1 MKTKK
6 ITLPTFHEVVQT
18 FPSPTPRKIIERL
31 HAAHDFALEIHGD
44 ARRPSGELHIEHDR
58 AVAHS
63 VGEVSVELNSVT
75 AGLLH
80 DVLLSKSIDPILKQ
94 REMERVFGSKITQMV
109 LGLKD
114 LEPYTTLD
122 GTEDAQKIEKL
133 RRAILN
139 IDDIRPLLIRMADR
153 VQNLY
158 VADYMPPEKQVA
170 IAREANEIYAPIA
183 NRLGI
188 WKLKWRLEDYSFK
201 YLKPELYADIRRHL
215 SENRLDQREKI
226 EGLIHKIRVKL
237 EAAEIEA
244 DVTGRSKHIV
254 SIYRKM
260 QRKDLPI
267 EQIYDLL
274 AIRIILTE
282 NNIGS
287 CYQVLGIIHN
297 MWRPIAEEFDDYIAN
312 PKPNGYQSLHTAVY
326 DQEGQVVEVQIRTRG
341 MHEDAEKGI
350 AAHWM
355 YKEEG
360 GRFNAE
366 YLRRIEW
373 MRKLLI
379 DLRDDEEENAPLTQ
393 RMINT
398 DDLNKRIYVFT
409 PQGEL
414 KELPEG
420 GTPIDFAYQVHTE
433 VGHRCR
439 GAMVNGKMVS
449 LTHQLKQG
457 DKVQIITTKRGGPS
471 RDWMNENL
479 GYTKSGRTR
488 SKIRQWFRIHDR
500 ETNIVQGREILER
513 ELRHLKLQNVLTIED
528 IASSFKENVDDF
540 LAKIGF
546 GDIQFSQV
554 TGAIGLLKEQRRR
567 ELEAETLDEEE
578 VSKISAPPIA
588 KQQEGLTIQGLSGLH
603 HNFAN
608 CCKPIPPEPVMGYV
622 TRSRGVTIHNRDCEQ
637 FKELAKKEP
646 GRVLEVSWGISDA
659 DARYE
664 IPLVVRAFRLPE
676 LAENIATTVSGRNI
690 EMVRTKSVT
699 DKRGLTTVYMV
710 VSVRNLSDLNWL
722 KQKLENMSHVIEVER
737 QR

>member
-1 MKTKK
+1 MSDQLL
-6 ITLPTFHEVVQT
+6 LPSFTQVVQVL
-18 FPSPTPRKIIERL
+18 PSPAPRKTIEQL
-31 HAAHDFALEIHGD
+31 YAAHEFAKEIHGD
-44 ARRPSGELHIEHDR
+44 SRRPSGELHIEHDR
-58 AVAHS
+58 AVAYS
-63 VGEVSVELNSVT
+63 VGGVSTESKSVT

-80 DVLLSKSIDPILKQ
+80 DVLLVKTIDPILKE
-94 REMERVFGSKITQMV
+94 REMRRLFGSEVTNLV
-109 LGLKD
+109 LGLED
-114 LEPYTTLD
+114 LEPYTTLS
-122 GTEDAQKIEKL
+122 GTEDAQGIEKL

-153 VQNLY
+153 VQNLV
-158 VADYMPPEKQVA
+158 VADAMSREKQIA
-170 IAREANEIYAPIA
+170 IAREASEIYAPIA

-188 WKLKWRLEDYSFK
+188 WTLKWKLEDFSFK
-201 YLKPELYADIRRHL
+201 YLKPELYNDIRRHL
-215 SENRLDQREKI
+215 TENRLDQREKI
-226 EGLIHKIRVKL
+226 EELVHEINVKL
-237 EAAEIEA
+237 EKAGIKGQ
-244 DVTGRSKHIV
+244 VTGRSKHIV

-267 EQIYDLL
+267 DQIYDIL
-274 AIRIILTE
+274 AIRIILDD
-282 NNIGS
+282 NDIGQ

-297 MWRPIAEEFDDYIAN
+297 MWTPIPEEFDDYIAN
-312 PKPNGYQSLHTAVY
+312 PKPNGYKSLHTAVF
-326 DQEGQVVEVQIRTRG
+326 DHTGQVAEIQIRTRA

-360 GRFNAE
+360 GRFNNE
-366 YLRRIEW
+366 YVRRIDW

-379 DLRDDEEENAPLTQ
+379 DLRDDAQDDTPLAQ

-409 PQGEL
+409 PKGEL

-420 GTPIDFAYQVHTE
+420 GTPIDFAYQIHTE

-439 GAMVNGKMVS
+439 GALVNGKMAS
-449 LTHQLKQG
+449 LTHILKQG

-471 RDWMNENL
+471 RDWMNESL
-479 GYTKSGRTR
+479 GYTRSGRTR

-513 ELRHLKLQNVLTIED
+513 ELRHLKLQNVLTLDD
-528 IASSFKENVDDF
+528 IANFFAEELDDF

-554 TGAIGLLKEQRRR
+554 TGAIGLLKEQRRK
-567 ELEAETLDEEE
+567 EIEAEQQDEEE
-578 VSKISAPPIA
+578 KNVRVEPPPTP
-588 KQQEGLTIQGLSGLH
+588 KQQIGLTIQGLSGLH
-603 HNFAN
+603 HSFAN

-646 GRVLEVSWGISDA
+646 GRVLEVSWGTLGENE
-659 DARYE
+659 RYE
-664 IPLVVRAFRLPE
+664 IPLIVRAFRLPE

-699 DKRGLTTVYMV
+699 DRRGLTTVYMV
-710 VSVRNLSDLNWL
+710 VSVRNLTDLNWL

-737 QR
+737 QK